1 MFCLLCKSI
10 PLIKLAEGFAQ
21 NLNILDSLVFR
32 KKNCPINFFPPN
44 ICRINPLKVS
54 FANPARVILGIIN
67 SDDYVCVH
75 PHCC

>member
-1 MFCLLCKSI
+1 MFCLLCKST
-10 PLIKLAEGFAQ
+10 PPTKLAEGFTE
-21 NLNILDSLVFR
+21 NLNIVDRFFFR
-32 KKNCPINFFPPN
+32 KKNCPIIFFPPN
-44 ICRINPLKVS
+44 ICRINRLEVS